1 MNTKLGTPNAAPA
14 RADRLPANPRRRR
27 IGATLGSIIASSIM
41 ALMVAGAAMALERT
55 PDATCLEANSTPCES
70 EQIEWCKPWNG
81 RMICIGEPN

>member
-1 MNTKLGTPNAAPA
+1 
-14 RADRLPANPRRRR
+14 
-27 IGATLGSIIASSIM
+27 M